1 MAKQEYD
8 KTLLEVEKVA
18 TERLEGTWAYAVAQ
32 QVVDSANLSELNLK
46 FNKKLGRDETFKDKY
61 PLLVE
66 SMKNRMA
73 LHLLTAKDSSRQ
85 TV

>member
-8 KTLLEVEKVA
+8 KTPLEVEKVA
-18 TERLEGTWAYAVAQ
+18 TERLNSLWVHAVAK

-46 FNKKLGRDETFKDKY
+46 YNKKLGRDETFEDKY

-66 SMKNRMA
+66 SLRNRMA
-73 LHLLTAKDSSRQ
+73 EHLLAASK
-85 TV
+85 